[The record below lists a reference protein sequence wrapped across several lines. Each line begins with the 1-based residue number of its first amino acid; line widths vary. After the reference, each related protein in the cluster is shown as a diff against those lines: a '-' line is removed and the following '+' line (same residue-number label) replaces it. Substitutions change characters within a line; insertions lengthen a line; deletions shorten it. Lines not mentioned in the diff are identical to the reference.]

1 MVFLNLPKL
10 YKMIKSEAK
19 LKKLTSVF
27 TGNNTKLITEAI
39 DLLRNEQPFEGA
51 IGLLVSL
58 YDRTEE
64 EDIMRAVESFMN
76 DIKDQSVAPA
86 VISEIRRVWKPRT
99 ISMLVSS
106 CWQSGLN
113 YSSYSSDLAGVFL
126 NSDYVT
132 AVECMTVI
140 EEFINE
146 VSRNKKDEIIRKI
159 ENSNPAQG
167 KEKTALTLELI
178 SILRG

>member
-1 MVFLNLPKL
+1 
-10 YKMIKSEAK
+10 MIKSDAK

-27 TGNNTKLITEAI
+27 SDKNNKLITEAI
-39 DLLRNEQPFEGA
+39 ELLRNEQPFEGA

-58 YDRTEE
+58 YDRTEDD
-64 EDIMRAVESFMN
+64 DIRKSVESFLN
-76 DIKDQSVAPA
+76 DLKYQSAVSE
-86 VISEIRRVWKPRT
+86 VISEIRHDWKPRT

-113 YSSYSSDLAGVFL
+113 YSSFSSDLADVFL
-126 NSDYVT
+126 TGDYLT

-140 EEFINE
+140 EEFIDE
-146 VSRNKKDEIIRKI
+146 VGRNQKDELIRKI
-159 ENSNPAQG
+159 ENSKLIAG

-178 SILRG
+178 AILRR

>member
-1 MVFLNLPKL
+1 
-10 YKMIKSEAK
+10 MIKSDAK

-27 TGNNTKLITEAI
+27 ADKNIKLITEAI
-39 DLLRNEQPFEGA
+39 ELLRNEQPFEGA

-58 YDRTEE
+58 YDRSG
-64 EDIMRAVESFMN
+64 EDDIRRSIENFLN
-76 DIKDQSVAPA
+76 DLKDQSVTTE
-86 VISEIRRVWKPRT
+86 VISEIRRGWKPQT

-113 YSSYSSDLAGVFL
+113 YSSYSSDLADVFL
-126 NSDYVT
+126 VGDYVT

-140 EEFINE
+140 EEFIDE
-146 VSRNKKDEIIRKI
+146 VDKNKKDDIIRKI
-159 ENSNPAQG
+159 EQSKLTSG

-178 SILRG
+178 ALLRR